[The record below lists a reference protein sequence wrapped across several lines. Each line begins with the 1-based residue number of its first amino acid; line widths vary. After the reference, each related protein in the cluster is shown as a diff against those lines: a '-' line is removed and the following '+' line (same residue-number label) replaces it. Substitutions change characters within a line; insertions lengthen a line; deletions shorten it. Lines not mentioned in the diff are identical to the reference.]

1 LHIKNKKQYKKK
13 DMIILKSLTS
23 NVIKFIARQGTPLT
37 VVLRDEQTKEIT
49 NLTPS
54 FSSDGYYTEFTLD
67 EVLVENRK
75 YQMVVISSTQSVL
88 YRGLLH
94 AITNQEI
101 EDYSTDVEKYS
112 TPVESTTT
120 SKYKIIE

>member
-1 LHIKNKKQYKKK
+1 
-13 DMIILKSLTS
+13 MIILKSLTS